1 MSDKVQNAIAEIG
14 TENLQA
20 VLSIGIKED
29 GTTVLRSSE
38 NNLAIMHWMLNK
50 AVFELNV
57 YEANLKQQASE
68 EE

>member
-57 YEANLKQQASE
+57 YEANMKQQASE